1 MTLKEIARQANV
13 SVSTVSRVI
22 NQKNTKAA
30 SPEVQERIWEIVRK
44 SGYTPNATAR
54 SLKLGQ
60 KAQIQNTTPKSI
72 ACIYARSNS
81 AVSDPF
87 FSQIAKAIEQEAFK
101 SNYFIRQSFTAM
113 DIANPDMARQLAQF
127 PVDGIVILGRYEK
140 QLLRFFTQNY
150 KNVIYTGLNPMGTQY
165 DQVVCDGSDISYSAL
180 SYLVELGHTKIGYVG
195 EQNNEVRF
203 SGYKDALAKLGLPFL
218 QKNTSNVHLSA
229 DGGYKGANILMHNKA
244 DISAIFCANDTT
256 AIGVIHALK
265 EKNFRI
271 PEDISVIS
279 VDDIETA
286 QYLSP
291 MLTTVH
297 VPLEELGKI
306 TAKTLIDR
314 ITADI
319 AFPCVSLFHFTLPKE
334 TVAENLTEDVRLLQ
348 VFLLSNRKD
357 SRYHFFLPGVFSLII
372 SIQ

>member
-127 PVDGIVILGRYEK
+127 PVDG
-140 QLLRFFTQNY
+140 
-150 KNVIYTGLNPMGTQY
+150 
-165 DQVVCDGSDISYSAL
+165 SDISYSAL

-203 SGYKDALAKLGLPFL
+203 NGYKDALAKLGLPFL

-314 ITADI
+314 INGGHRLPMRISLPFYI
-319 AFPCVSLFHFTLPKE
+319 AKRDSCGKLNRRRKTFASLPP
-334 TVAENLTEDVRLLQ
+334 Q
-348 VFLLSNRKD
+348 
-357 SRYHFFLPGVFSLII
+357 
-372 SIQ
+372 

>member
-1 MTLKEIARQANV
+1 
-13 SVSTVSRVI
+13 
-22 NQKNTKAA
+22 
-30 SPEVQERIWEIVRK
+30 
-44 SGYTPNATAR
+44 
-54 SLKLGQ
+54 
-60 KAQIQNTTPKSI
+60 
-72 ACIYARSNS
+72 
-81 AVSDPF
+81 
-87 FSQIAKAIEQEAFK
+87 
-101 SNYFIRQSFTAM
+101 M

-165 DQVVCDGSDISYSAL
+165 DQVVCDGSDISYS
-180 SYLVELGHTKIGYVG
+180 
-195 EQNNEVRF
+195 
-203 SGYKDALAKLGLPFL
+203 
-218 QKNTSNVHLSA
+218 
-229 DGGYKGANILMHNKA
+229 ANILMHNKA

-314 ITADI
+314 INGGHRLPMRISLPFYI
-319 AFPCVSLFHFTLPKE
+319 AKRDSCGKLNRRRKTFASLPP
-334 TVAENLTEDVRLLQ
+334 Q
-348 VFLLSNRKD
+348 
-357 SRYHFFLPGVFSLII
+357 
-372 SIQ
+372 

>member
-44 SGYTPNATAR
+44 SGYTPNATSR

-203 SGYKDALAKLGLPFL
+203 NGYKDALAKLGLPFL

-297 VPLEELGKI
+297 VPLEELGRI

-314 ITADI
+314 INGGHRLPMRISLPFYI
-319 AFPCVSLFHFTLPKE
+319 AKRDSCGKLNRRRKTFASLPP
-334 TVAENLTEDVRLLQ
+334 Q
-348 VFLLSNRKD
+348 
-357 SRYHFFLPGVFSLII
+357 
-372 SIQ
+372 

>member
-30 SPEVQERIWEIVRK
+30 SPEVQERIWKIVRK

-150 KNVIYTGLNPMGTQY
+150 KNVIYTGLNPMEPNMT
-165 DQVVCDGSDISYSAL
+165 
-180 SYLVELGHTKIGYVG
+180 
-195 EQNNEVRF
+195 R
-203 SGYKDALAKLGLPFL
+203 
-218 QKNTSNVHLSA
+218 
-229 DGGYKGANILMHNKA
+229 
-244 DISAIFCANDTT
+244 
-256 AIGVIHALK
+256 
-265 EKNFRI
+265 
-271 PEDISVIS
+271 
-279 VDDIETA
+279 
-286 QYLSP
+286 
-291 MLTTVH
+291 
-297 VPLEELGKI
+297 
-306 TAKTLIDR
+306 
-314 ITADI
+314 
-319 AFPCVSLFHFTLPKE
+319 
-334 TVAENLTEDVRLLQ
+334 
-348 VFLLSNRKD
+348 
-357 SRYHFFLPGVFSLII
+357 
-372 SIQ
+372 

>member
-30 SPEVQERIWEIVRK
+30 SPEVQERIWKIVRK

-165 DQVVCDGSDISYSAL
+165 
-180 SYLVELGHTKIGYVG
+180 TKIGYVG

-256 AIGVIHALK
+256 ALGVIHALK

-297 VPLEELGKI
+297 IPLEELGRI

-314 ITADI
+314 INGGHRLPMRISLPFYI
-319 AFPCVSLFHFTLPKE
+319 AKRDSCGKLNRRRKTFASLPP
-334 TVAENLTEDVRLLQ
+334 Q
-348 VFLLSNRKD
+348 
-357 SRYHFFLPGVFSLII
+357 
-372 SIQ
+372 

>member
-60 KAQIQNTTPKSI
+60 KAQIQNITPKSI

-101 SNYFIRQSFTAM
+101 SNYFIRHSFTAM
-113 DIANPDMARQLAQF
+113 DIANPDIARQLSQF

-150 KNVIYTGLNPMGTQY
+150 KNVIYTGLNPIGDQY
-165 DQVVCDGSDISYSAL
+165 DQVVCDGSDISYNAL
-180 SYLVELGHTKIGYVG
+180 SYLVELGHTKIGYIG

-203 SGYKDALAKLGLPFL
+203 SGYKEALTKLGLPFL
-218 QKNTSNVHLSA
+218 QKNTANVHLSA

-265 EKNFRI
+265 EQNLRI

-291 MLTTVH
+291 MLTTIH
-297 VPLEELGKI
+297 IPLEELGRV
-306 TAKTLIDR
+306 TARTLIDR
-314 ITADI
+314 INGCHRLPMRI
-319 AFPCVSLFHFTLPKE
+319 TLPFYIAKR
-334 TVAENLTEDVRLLQ
+334 DSCGK
-348 VFLLSNRKD
+348 LSRKRKTFAD
-357 SRYHFFLPGVFSLII
+357 LIP
-372 SIQ
+372 Q

>member
-1 MTLKEIARQANV
+1 MTLKEIAKQANV
-13 SVSTVSRVI
+13 SISTVSRVI

-30 SPEVQERIWEIVRK
+30 SLEVQERIWEIVRK

-54 SLKLGQ
+54 NLKMG
-60 KAQIQNTTPKSI
+60 KNSQIQNTVPKSI

-81 AVSDPF
+81 SVSDPF

-101 SNYFIRQSFTAM
+101 NNYFIRHSFTAM
-113 DIANPDMARQLAQF
+113 DIANPDISRQLSQF
-127 PVDGIVILGRYEK
+127 PVDGVVILGRYER

-150 KNVIYTGLNPMGTQY
+150 KNVIYTGLNPMGIKH
-165 DQVVCDGSDISYSAL
+165 DQVVCDGSDISYEAI
-180 SYLVELGHTKIGYVG
+180 SYLAELGHTKIGYIG

-203 SGYKDALAKLGLPFL
+203 SGYKEALAKLGLPFV
-218 QKNTSNVHLSA
+218 QQNTANVHLSA
-229 DGGYKGANILMHNKA
+229 DGGYKGANILMHNRS

-291 MLTTVH
+291 MLTSIH
-297 VPLEELGKI
+297 IPLEDLGRM

-314 ITADI
+314 INGGHRLPMKISLPFYIAKRDSCGKLSRSRKTFAD
-319 AFPCVSLFHFTLPKE
+319 LPKE
-334 TVAENLTEDVRLLQ
+334 
-348 VFLLSNRKD
+348 
-357 SRYHFFLPGVFSLII
+357 
-372 SIQ
+372 

>member
-265 EKNFRI
+265 EINFRI
-271 PEDISVIS
+271 PEDISVIGFDGLDLGNYTVPRLTTIRQYSEKIASRS
-279 VDDIETA
+279 VDILLKNIDENGPA
-286 QYLSP
+286 VHELEPFYL
-291 MLTTVH
+291 
-297 VPLEELGKI
+297 VPGESVCK
-306 TAKTLIDR
+306 
-314 ITADI
+314 
-319 AFPCVSLFHFTLPKE
+319 
-334 TVAENLTEDVRLLQ
+334 
-348 VFLLSNRKD
+348 
-357 SRYHFFLPGVFSLII
+357 PGTK
-372 SIQ
+372 